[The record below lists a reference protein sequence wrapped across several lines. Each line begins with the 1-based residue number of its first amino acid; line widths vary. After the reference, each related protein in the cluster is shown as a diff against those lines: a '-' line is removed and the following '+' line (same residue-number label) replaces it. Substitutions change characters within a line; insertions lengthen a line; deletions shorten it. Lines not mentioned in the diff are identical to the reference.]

1 MSKKFFTMLALSCAL
16 LIGMSACQKAE
27 PDTHMGV
34 ATWTVSKAAYDKAAD
49 AVTRAY
55 AELLVSGYHQ
65 QPYSCTYTIDGK
77 QGVGELAIHRLPK
90 NDAGTNLRTGIFDG
104 NCPSG
109 TPLEIDCYKVNNLT
123 EQYQGLARFLMPL
136 LEPGIHTFS
145 ATVTN
150 EYGESITETRTFEV
164 EGK

>member
-1 MSKKFFTMLALSCAL
+1 MKKNIFSIITLAIVATLTFT
-16 LIGMSACQKAE
+16 ACSDVE

-34 ATWTVSKAAYDKAAD
+34 ASWTISKAAYDKSAD

-55 AELLVSGYHQ
+55 AELLVSGYHE

-90 NDAGTNLRTGIFDG
+90 NDAGANLRTGIFDG